1 MLLVCCYQFGGE
13 SDSHYYYFYSLSDA
27 MRTVEHSP
35 HRVGESIHLNNLSLM
50 RMSGNDPPSAS
61 GETTSLESA
70 VDEIEV
76 IITVSACGSLLPEEE
91 ELRDYFENHKRSGG
105 GKVLSIEYN
114 DEGKAVITFAEPVK
128 GEFRLC

>member
-1 MLLVCCYQFGGE
+1 MLLVYCYQFWGK

-35 HRVGESIHLNNLSLM
+35 HRVGESIHLSNLSLM
-50 RMSGNDPPSAS
+50 KMSGNDPPSAS
-61 GETTSLESA
+61 GETTSLDSA

-76 IITVSACGSLLPEEE
+76 IITVSGSLPSEEE

-114 DEGKAVITFAEPVK
+114 DEGEAVVTFAEPVK